1 MLRRF
6 LVLTCILFAL
16 CLLSITAIRTIERG
30 QPANY
35 NCISLAGN
43 MWGQSEVSVQLNRH
57 LNYYYAVQTSI
68 SPNGRYTL
76 KVISTPAHQSSMVVL
91 EDAQTNTI
99 TRLQQNKPLQYI
111 SYTLWSADSQYVA
124 YTAYLYPNY
133 TAGVYSIADAQNYP
147 IKLPNAY
154 RPLSFSDDNA
164 YLVYQSNNSDLHFIS
179 LDTFQVYSVK
189 SPATYWINYAWSPQ
203 GHRFAADTYQALLIV
218 DVDHH
223 TAHPITYS
231 SELIGSPYLIEW
243 SDHYLA
249 TQTYLGS
256 DGSYHLYVFDD
267 QYRVTGLTIP
277 RTDDTIPYASRL
289 MTWNHDQLLYFQPTI
304 DSTPDAPRYALWS
317 FDPATRQA
325 VMIDS
330 GIIHYSL
337 NGSTIAL
344 QRADHTLEIR
354 SGDVL
359 KATLPLDE
367 STTCDW
373 LASTSPVLSCSSRES
388 VTLLDPS
395 GHAFWSSLPA
405 HIHRTTYTIQGRF
418 AAYILQQADDIW
430 LELIDL
436 QTGKSYV
443 FPETLRDT
451 LPTALL
457 DVNSYAYFNLNV
469 YPSPDGKIWLVKI
482 YGNEASLYR
491 FWPDQ
496 NRWETAL
503 ARVQLADAL
512 WSPDSRRFAIL
523 QAASPHPNVMVG
535 EADSAQI
542 WNLGYFPAY
551 ENITWMQCGGLR
563 ARILGE

>member
-6 LVLTCILFAL
+6 LVLTCILFGL

-35 NCISLAGN
+35 NCISLGRN
-43 MWGQSEVSVQLNRH
+43 TWSSSEVSVQLNRH
-57 LNYYYAVQTSI
+57 LNHYYALYTSI
-68 SPNGRYTL
+68 SPNRRYAL
-76 KVISTPAHQSSMVVL
+76 KIISTPGYQSSMVVL

-99 TRLQQNKPLQYI
+99 TRLPLQYI
-111 SYTLWSADSQYVA
+111 NYALWSADSQYVA

-133 TAGVYSIADAQNYP
+133 NTAGVYSIADAQNHP
-147 IKLPNAY
+147 LTIPAVY
-154 RPLSFSDDNA
+154 RPISFSDDNA
-164 YLVYQSNNSDLHFIS
+164 HVVYQSNNGDLHFVA

-189 SPATYWINYAWSPQ
+189 SPATYWITYAWSSQ

-223 TAHPITYS
+223 TTHPIIYS

-249 TQTYLGS
+249 LQTYLGS
-256 DGSYHLYVFDD
+256 NRSYHLYVFDD
-267 QYRVTGLTIP
+267 QYRVTSLDIP
-277 RTDDTIPYASRL
+277 HPGDT
-289 MTWNHDQLLYFQPTI
+289 NLYYRDVALWINDHLIYFRPTI
-304 DSTPDAPRYALWS
+304 DSTPTTPRYAMWS
-317 FDPATRQA
+317 FDPAKRQE
-325 VMIDS
+325 VMLSS
-330 GIIHYSL
+330 GITHYSL
-337 NGSTIAL
+337 TSTTIAL
-344 QRADHTLEIR
+344 QREDQTLEIW

-359 KATLPLDE
+359 NATRPLDE

-373 LASTSPVLSCSSRES
+373 LTSTSPMLSCSTRES
-388 VTLLDPS
+388 VTMLDPS
-395 GHAFWSSLPA
+395 GSVLWSSLPA
-405 HIHRTTYTIQGRF
+405 RIHRTTYSIQGRF
-418 AAYILQQADDIW
+418 ATYILRQADDIW

-443 FPETLRDT
+443 FPDALRDT
-451 LPTALL
+451 LPTAML
-457 DVNSYAYFNLNV
+457 DVNGYAYFNLSV
-469 YPSPDGKIWLVKI
+469 YPSPDGKTWLVKI
-482 YGNEASLYR
+482 YDNEASLYR
-491 FWPDQ
+491 FWPDA
-496 NRWETAL
+496 NRWEPAL
-503 ARVQLADAL
+503 SRVQLADAL

-523 QAASPHPNVMVG
+523 QYENRLNVMVG
-535 EADSAQI
+535 EADSDQI